1 MYHDRKIPGFY
12 GLKGAKESLFA
23 FGLCSPKPI
32 HVSYFT
38 CRKNRGP
45 NIFFLLILDL
55 LLTLCNGQAAFSMP
69 LVYPFYCEE
78 SIVSLSSKFQFSRFR
93 MSPVDPL
100 SDQVL
105 RGVWLD
111 WLCSYLFAQQQKFYP
126 LEWKKLRSQG
136 P

>member
-1 MYHDRKIPGFY
+1 
-12 GLKGAKESLFA
+12 
-23 FGLCSPKPI
+23 
-32 HVSYFT
+32 
-38 CRKNRGP
+38 
-45 NIFFLLILDL
+45 
-55 LLTLCNGQAAFSMP
+55 MP

-100 SDQVL
+100 LDQVL